1 MNIIVHKV
9 NDLKIG
15 QRREDGYINLTK
27 MAQASGKLIADYL
40 KLDTTNA
47 FLNRLSTDMG
57 IPISGKNG
65 LVQVHKGGN
74 NKATQGSLI
83 LLLLM

>member
-9 NDLKIG
+9 NDLHIG

-40 KLDTTNA
+40 RLDTTEA
-47 FLNRLSTDMG
+47 FL
-57 IPISGKNG
+57 
-65 LVQVHKGGN
+65 
-74 NKATQGSLI
+74 
-83 LLLLM
+83 